1 MKKIIIL
8 DFEGAEVIIKDYDQ
22 GFDLIEPEN
31 FLISLNL
38 NPNNCQWMIVD
49 ELKLK
54 IE

>member
-8 DFEGAEVIIKDYDQ
+8 DFESGKVLIKSYDSL
-22 GFDLIEPEN
+22 FWEN
-31 FLISLNL
+31 DEDFLIDLGL
-38 NPNNCQWMIVD
+38 RPKNCEWMIVD